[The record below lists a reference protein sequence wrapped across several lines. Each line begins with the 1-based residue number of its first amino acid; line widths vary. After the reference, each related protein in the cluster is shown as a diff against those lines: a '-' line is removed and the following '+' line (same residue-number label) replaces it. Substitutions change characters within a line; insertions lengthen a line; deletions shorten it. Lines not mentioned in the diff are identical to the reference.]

1 MAVRPVSDRTGY
13 GVLVGV
19 YKNLGTRDPKKQ
31 WSVRALEGEH
41 KGLKVAEGD
50 SVVLT
55 GCGAFVRESTRRRMI
70 AGSADQGKGHKGHR
84 EVHAWLTG
92 YLCDDDPAPAARRVT
107 YRPFER
113 GEFFT
118 PSDGQPFRGA
128 ERVVFATDGSAYTD

>member
-1 MAVRPVSDRTGY
+1 MTVRPVNDRDAY

-19 YKNLGTRDPKKQ
+19 YKNLGTRDPKRQ
-31 WSVRALEGEH
+31 WSVRALEGPS

-55 GCGAFVRESTRRRMI
+55 GCGAFVRESTRQRML
-70 AGSADQGKGHKGHR
+70 AGSADQGKGNKGHR

-92 YLCDDDPAPAARRVT
+92 YLSDDDPAPRARRVT

-118 PSDGQPFRGA
+118 PATGA
-128 ERVVFATDGSAYTD
+128 LTQLPS

>member
-1 MAVRPVSDRTGY
+1 MPIRPVNARAAY

-19 YKNLGTRDPKKQ
+19 YKNLGTRDPKRQ
-31 WSVRALEGEH
+31 WSVRALEGPS

-50 SVVLT
+50 SGVLT
-55 GCGAFVRESTRRRMI
+55 GCGAYVRESTRQRMI
-70 AGSADQGKGHKGHR
+70 AGSVDQAKGHKGHR

-92 YLCDDDPAPAARRVT
+92 YLCDEDAAPAGRRVT

-118 PSDGQPFRGA
+118 PCDGQPFGVA
-128 ERVVFATDGSAYTD
+128 ERVVFASDGFAYTD